1 MTQFERKRGLDLSFG
16 VIYNMVMLNPKEV
29 IMNNK
34 TFNVAEAKKHLSEI
48 LGRVAHGGERIT
60 ISKRGKPFAI
70 LIPPSESSPEDHLA
84 KTKGW
89 LENDDPFFGL
99 INQIVRHRA
108 THAPRVLKSK
118 KS

>member
-1 MTQFERKRGLDLSFG
+1 MLDLSSG
-16 VIYNMVMLNPKEV
+16 AGYNMVMLNTKEV
-29 IMNNK
+29 MMNNK

-60 ISKRGKPFAI
+60 ISKRGKPLAI

-99 INQIVRHRA
+99 INQIVRDRA
-108 THAPRVLKSK
+108 THTPRVLKSK